1 MLSWVFLIA
10 AGLCEIVWALGLKYS
25 NGLTKPFITIVTIV
39 FMALSVYLLALA
51 VKQIPLS
58 ISYTIWVGI
67 GAMGAF
73 LGGIFLF
80 NEKVNTLQMI
90 FFLAIMIGI
99 IGLKMTSTK
108 IS

>member
-1 MLSWVFLIA
+1 MLSWFFLIV

-25 NGLTKPFITIVTIV
+25 NGLTKPFATVITVI
-39 FMALSVYLLALA
+39 FMVLSIYLLALA
-51 VKQIPLS
+51 VKQIPIS

-80 NEKVNTLQMI
+80 NEKVSMLQVI
-90 FFLAIMIGI
+90 FFATIMIGI
-99 IGLKMTSTK
+99 IGLKVTSIK
-108 IS
+108 IT

>member
-1 MLSWVFLIA
+1 MLSWFFLIA
-10 AGLCEIVWALGLKYS
+10 AGVCEIVWALGLKYS
-25 NGLTKPFITIVTIV
+25 NGLTKPFVTIITII

-73 LGGIFLF
+73 IGGIFLF
-80 NEKVNTLQMI
+80 NEKVNVLQI
-90 FFLAIMIGI
+90 VFFMTIMVGI
-99 IGLKMTSTK
+99 IGLKATSTK
-108 IS
+108 IT